1 MARPRML
8 FATIYHYAGRSDSL
22 GIIDLLSKRL
32 VSSILCAARFRA
44 GLLRTAV
51 LSLILVQDEYT
62 SVFSSGVLRTAIATI
77 RCRPFGNRPEIFSLN
92 SYPLRFAGITPTVL
106 LNGSFPHVLC

>member
-1 MARPRML
+1 MARPRMV
-8 FATIYHYAGRSDSL
+8 FATIYHYARRSDSL
-22 GIIDLLSKRL
+22 DIIDLLSKRL

-51 LSLILVQDEYT
+51 LSLVLVQDGYT
-62 SVFSSGVLRTAIATI
+62 SVWSSGVLRTAIVSPLRRSA
-77 RCRPFGNRPEIFSLN
+77 RRFLPLPV
-92 SYPLRFAGITPTVL
+92 YPLRFAGIAPNVL